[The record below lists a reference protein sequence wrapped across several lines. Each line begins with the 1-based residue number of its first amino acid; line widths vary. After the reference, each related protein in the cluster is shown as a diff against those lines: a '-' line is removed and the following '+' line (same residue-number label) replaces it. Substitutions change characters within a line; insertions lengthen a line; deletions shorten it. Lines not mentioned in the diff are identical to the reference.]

1 MTEFFH
7 DLSVNPFL
15 INGLVAG
22 VLAGLA
28 CGIIGP
34 YVITKRIVFLAGA
47 IAHIAVGGVGIALF
61 LKYSGGSYF
70 SGLEPVHGATAIALL
85 AAIIIGV
92 INEKRAEHAD
102 TLIGA
107 LWAVSMA
114 LGILL
119 IKYTP
124 GYQGELMSYLFG
136 NLAYVTRSQLAWM
149 AILDLV
155 ILATVLLF
163 HKQFMAVCLDQQLA
177 TLQRVPVLAINLLL
191 LCLVALT
198 VICLTQVVGLILVI
212 ALLSLPAATVARFVI
227 GMPALLAG
235 ATLLGILI
243 TTLPRIAVYGTA
255 VSPESAIVLAAGGVY
270 LVSLLMTR
278 RVPE

>member
-1 MTEFFH
+1 MTEFFQ

-61 LKYSGGSYF
+61 LKYRAALYF
-70 SGLEPVHGATAIALL
+70 GGLEPVHGATAIALL

-124 GYQGELMSYLFG
+124 G
-136 NLAYVTRSQLAWM
+136 
-149 AILDLV
+149 
-155 ILATVLLF
+155 
-163 HKQFMAVCLDQQLA
+163 
-177 TLQRVPVLAINLLL
+177 
-191 LCLVALT
+191 
-198 VICLTQVVGLILVI
+198 
-212 ALLSLPAATVARFVI
+212 
-227 GMPALLAG
+227 
-235 ATLLGILI
+235 
-243 TTLPRIAVYGTA
+243 
-255 VSPESAIVLAAGGVY
+255 
-270 LVSLLMTR
+270 
-278 RVPE
+278 

>member
-92 INEKRAEHAD
+92 INEKRA
-102 TLIGA
+102 
-107 LWAVSMA
+107 
-114 LGILL
+114 
-119 IKYTP
+119 
-124 GYQGELMSYLFG
+124 
-136 NLAYVTRSQLAWM
+136 
-149 AILDLV
+149 
-155 ILATVLLF
+155 
-163 HKQFMAVCLDQQLA
+163 
-177 TLQRVPVLAINLLL
+177 QRVYRELTRGAA
-191 LCLVALT
+191 VAT
-198 VICLTQVVGLILVI
+198 
-212 ALLSLPAATVARFVI
+212 
-227 GMPALLAG
+227 
-235 ATLLGILI
+235 
-243 TTLPRIAVYGTA
+243 
-255 VSPESAIVLAAGGVY
+255 
-270 LVSLLMTR
+270 
-278 RVPE
+278 